1 MEKLLDRIQVY
12 WNKRAASYSEGLFAD
27 ETIGR
32 WRRALRDNL
41 PKCRVRRVLD
51 IGTGPGFFASVLS
64 MEGYEVTAVDYSPG
78 MLEQAREN
86 ADNHGAVVRFMQMD
100 AQDLDFP
107 DNTFDAIVSRNLT
120 WNLEDPAMAY
130 AEWLRV
136 LRPGGILLNFDSSWY
151 EYLYNETM
159 AEKYKEDRIN
169 TVNSGLVDGSISYSD
184 SPVME
189 EISKELIFSRYH
201 RPQADLTILEK
212 LNPRAVDVDETAW
225 KALWDP
231 EEKVMYAST
240 PMFMIKV
247 IK

>member
-1 MEKLLDRIQVY
+1 MEKLLDRIQIY
-12 WNKRAASYSEGLFAD
+12 WNKRAASYSEGLFSD
-27 ETIGR
+27 ESIRR
-32 WRRALRDNL
+32 WRSALRDNL
-41 PKCRVRRVLD
+41 PKCHVRKVLD

-64 MEGYEVTAVDYSPG
+64 MEGYEVTAVDYSTG
-78 MLEQAREN
+78 MLEQAMDN
-86 ADNHGAVVRFMQMD
+86 ADDHGAVVRFMQMD
-100 AQDLDFP
+100 AQDLNFP
-107 DNTFDAIVSRNLT
+107 DNTFDAVVSRNLT

-151 EYLYNETM
+151 EYLYNGDM
-159 AEKYKEDRIN
+159 AEKYREDRIK
-169 TVNSGLVDGSISYSD
+169 TLESGLVDGSISYSE

-201 RPQADLTILEK
+201 RPQADLTILDK
-212 LNPRAVDVDETAW
+212 LDKKSVEVDETAW
-225 KALWDP
+225 KTLWDP
-231 EEKVMYAST
+231 EEKIMYAST

>member
-1 MEKLLDRIQVY
+1 MDKLLDRIQVY
-12 WNKRAASYSEGLFAD
+12 WNKRAASYSEGLFTD
-27 ETIGR
+27 EVIGR
-32 WRRALRDNL
+32 WRKALRDNL
-41 PKCRVRRVLD
+41 PKCRVRKVLD

-107 DNTFDAIVSRNLT
+107 DNTFDAVVSRNLT

-169 TVNSGLVDGSISYSD
+169 TVNSGLIDGSISYSD

-212 LNPRAVDVDETAW
+212 LNPRSVEVDEAVW

-231 EEKVMYAST
+231 EEKIMYAST
-240 PMFMIKV
+240 PMFLIKV